1 MIEHSGTPC
10 SETINMHNVIF
21 MSDADVVQNFHEG
34 YLPEDGTRD
43 EKSSS
48 TEALDIG
55 YLEYG
60 YVLCLIHDGKLISI
74 LSNHSC
80 FDIRSLIL

>member
-34 YLPEDGTRD
+34 YLPEDGTRE
-43 EKSSS
+43 EKSYS
-48 TEALDIG
+48 TEALDRG

-60 YVLCLIHDGKLISI
+60 YVLYLIHDGELISI